1 MEKDNRFKAGN
12 NNCPRDKEV
21 KLVKLCKVG
30 VRETVQ
36 WISQFNNLNILQLK
50 LMMKQEK
57 HLEPALT

>member
-1 MEKDNRFKAGN
+1 MEKDNRFKVGN

-36 WISQFNNLNILQLK
+36 WISRFNNLNILKLK
-50 LMMKQEK
+50 
-57 HLEPALT
+57 